1 MAQYNQQEAQ
11 RYQDE
16 LVRRSLDSYRTL
28 GREIIDYYTTD
39 RVDDEADARENL
51 RGMRKWLRYVRD
63 DLNKIIDSLD
73 YKIGGE

>member
-1 MAQYNQQEAQ
+1 MAEYNQQEAQ
-11 RYQDE
+11 RYQDD
-16 LVRRSLDSYRTL
+16 LVQRALQSYRTL
-28 GREIIDYYTTD
+28 GREVVDYYTTD

-51 RGMRKWLRYVRD
+51 RGIRKWLRYVRD